1 MARLNSR
8 EVMNFR
14 RIAEQLIEEAMREG
28 AFDNLPGRGRPI
40 DPLPEGDPFDVIMAE
55 ILKRN
60 GATPLEVQLKRSIA
74 DKARAVQAITDP
86 EKQAAEMKELQE
98 MRLRLNI
105 AMEGR
110 KGG

>member
-1 MARLNSR
+1 MD
-8 EVMNFR
+8 FR

-28 AFDNLPGRGRPI
+28 AFDRLSGAGKPI

-60 GATPLEVQLKRSIA
+60 GATPLEVELKRSIA
-74 DKARAVQAITDP
+74 QKARAVQDIRDP
-86 EKQAAEMKELQE
+86 EKQEAEMKELAE

-105 AMEGR
+105 ALEGR
-110 KGG
+110 KR